1 VLKAVVLS
9 KLDKLFALNKN
20 GTVAKP
26 TLTSTSTCL
35 NPATSKL
42 KLFAKCELQK
52 DVNMSVN
59 ASITFMST
67 QVRVNSLELK
77 Q

>member
-1 VLKAVVLS
+1 MFKTVILS

-20 GTVAKP
+20 GKVAKP
-26 TLTSTSTCL
+26 TSTSTSTCL

-42 KLFAKCELQK
+42 KLFAKCELQN

-59 ASITFMST
+59 SSITFMST

>member
-1 VLKAVVLS
+1 MFILS

-20 GTVAKP
+20 IKVAKP
-26 TLTSTSTCL
+26 TSTSTSTCL

-42 KLFAKCELQK
+42 KLFAKCEMQK
-52 DVNMSVN
+52 YVNVSVN
-59 ASITFMST
+59 LSIPFIST